1 MQLLKK
7 KNGDFKACNRDFWLI
22 FAKKKKLKFKMA
34 YFCCQAPQV
43 VWTVICNTVFQYQF
57 SKIKKGPKML

>member
-43 VWTVICNTVFQYQF
+43 VWATIFYTVF
-57 SKIKKGPKML
+57 

>member
-7 KNGDFKACNRDFWLI
+7 KNGDFKASITDI
-22 FAKKKKLKFKMA
+22 LKFKMA

-43 VWTVICNTVFQYQF
+43 VWTVICNTVFQ
-57 SKIKKGPKML
+57 